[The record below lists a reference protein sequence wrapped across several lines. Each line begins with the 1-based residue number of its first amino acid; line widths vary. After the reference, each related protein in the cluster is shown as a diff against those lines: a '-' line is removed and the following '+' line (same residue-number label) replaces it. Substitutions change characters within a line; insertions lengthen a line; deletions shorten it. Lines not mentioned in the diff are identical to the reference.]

1 MRVTQSSMNARAL
14 ADLQRTASQMAA
26 TSQQVSGGKRISQ
39 PSDDALG
46 THDAV
51 RYRDELAGLAQYR
64 SNAASATSFVSATDS
79 ALQQV
84 SDITQRVRELTLQGA
99 NATTDAAGRQ
109 AIAAELDQ
117 LITSAKES
125 LNAKAGDA
133 YVFSGTASTTKPFD
147 TTTTPPDDTSHGDGK
162 PVVRSIGP
170 GVSVRVD
177 TPGTALEG
185 LLSAMRALQTHFAS
199 GTAADQA
206 TAATTDLSNLD
217 AASEALSGLN
227 SAVGA
232 TQNRVDAADSRL
244 ADAQLTVK
252 NLLSGVEDTDYA
264 TALTDLA
271 AQQAGYQAALKATA
285 AVIQP
290 SLLDYLTP

>member
-1 MRVTQSSMNARAL
+1 
-14 ADLQRTASQMAA
+14 
-26 TSQQVSGGKRISQ
+26 
-39 PSDDALG
+39 
-46 THDAV
+46 
-51 RYRDELAGLAQYR
+51 
-64 SNAASATSFVSATDS
+64 
-79 ALQQV
+79 
-84 SDITQRVRELTLQGA
+84 
-99 NATTDAAGRQ
+99 
-109 AIAAELDQ
+109 
-117 LITSAKES
+117 
-125 LNAKAGDA
+125 
-133 YVFSGTASTTKPFD
+133 
-147 TTTTPPDDTSHGDGK
+147 
-162 PVVRSIGP
+162 
-170 GVSVRVD
+170 
-177 TPGTALEG
+177 
-185 LLSAMRALQTHFAS
+185 MRALQTHFAS

>member
-109 AIAAELDQ
+109 AIAAEMDQ

-147 TTTTPPDDTSHGDGK
+147 TTSTPPDDTSQGDGK